1 MNLIIQNKLL
11 NLVVLKNIRAW
22 LYKEFV
28 YSVPYIE
35 TLLTKSTII
44 DDVFNIRDIWSDI
57 WPSDGLVIT
66 SKQLH
71 RINNKIIQDS
81 QAFKF
86 KSETAQTE
94 IINVEWNMSK
104 TRYAIPRIKVKPVQL
119 SGTTVQ
125 YCTGYNAKYI
135 ADNHVGV
142 GSIVEI
148 EKRGEIIPNINKII
162 AVNGN
167 WEIPQFCPHCDCELQ
182 WEGVHLVCKNTKC
195 NNSVMQ
201 DTMIWTNIIAPVDNL
216 GELLKEKFFIEIYDS
231 VPSIETLMFNKPTAY
246 QNALEG
252 TQTHRMKQMLDKLFS
267 DESINL
273 VDAIKALNIPRFGD
287 VNADKLAQYPEQ
299 VKTLMNLACDGSCAD
314 GLKLASLFEEFK
326 TKIGDANTESI
337 KKHMDKVAR
346 LRFIQKRI
354 DWSEQITE
362 HPSESKGKV
371 AITGKLSI
379 KRSEFEKELKSA
391 GYSPAEISKDT
402 KFLITDNPN
411 SSSSKNKKA
420 DAWGIVKISEQQ
432 FRKGYM

>member
-1 MNLIIQNKLL
+1 M
-11 NLVVLKNIRAW
+11 VVLKNIRAW

-162 AVNGN
+162 AVIGKFRNFVHIVIVSYNGR
-167 WEIPQFCPHCDCELQ
+167 
-182 WEGVHLVCKNTKC
+182 V
-195 NNSVMQ
+195 
-201 DTMIWTNIIAPVDNL
+201 
-216 GELLKEKFFIEIYDS
+216 FI
-231 VPSIETLMFNKPTAY
+231 
-246 QNALEG
+246 
-252 TQTHRMKQMLDKLFS
+252 LF
-267 DESINL
+267 
-273 VDAIKALNIPRFGD
+273 
-287 VNADKLAQYPEQ
+287 
-299 VKTLMNLACDGSCAD
+299 
-314 GLKLASLFEEFK
+314 
-326 TKIGDANTESI
+326 
-337 KKHMDKVAR
+337 
-346 LRFIQKRI
+346 
-354 DWSEQITE
+354 
-362 HPSESKGKV
+362 
-371 AITGKLSI
+371 
-379 KRSEFEKELKSA
+379 
-391 GYSPAEISKDT
+391 
-402 KFLITDNPN
+402 
-411 SSSSKNKKA
+411 
-420 DAWGIVKISEQQ
+420 VKILSAIIQLC
-432 FRKGYM
+432 RTL